1 MMTYSITHQ
10 PFDIFISYAEKRLWS
25 LWSVCYMYI
34 NDDQSLDGWCYTLQI
49 HVCLKWSVLGW
60 VTLHVTDTSEMM
72 LMISPWMG
80 DAIRYR
86 YVWDDVDDQSLDG
99 WRYTLQICLRWCGWY
114 GEWWLYLW
122 TKFSTFTE
130 ITSPNHFKSK
140 CWLHFPLEII
150 KVWSIKIY

>member
-10 PFDIFISYAEKRLWS
+10 PFDIFISNVEKRLWS

-34 NDDQSLDGWCYTLQI
+34 NDEQSLDGWCYTLQI
-49 HVCLKWSVLGW
+49 HVLLKWSVLGW

-80 DAIRYR
+80 DATRYR

-99 WRYTLQICLRWCGWY
+99 WHYTLQICLRWCWWSVLGWVTLHVTDMSEMMWVIRWIVAISINQVFNIHWDY
-114 GEWWLYLW
+114 I
-122 TKFSTFTE
+122 TKS
-130 ITSPNHFKSK
+130 
-140 CWLHFPLEII
+140 L
-150 KVWSIKIY
+150 